1 MSISCS
7 EFLAQARGNPALAL
21 MSLLLLAV
29 LLVNGWTDAPNAIAT
44 AVASGALSFR
54 RAVLLA
60 AGCNLAGVAATSL
73 YMPAVAQTVCEAADF
88 GGDPATACTALC
100 AALLAVV
107 LWATLAWRFGIP
119 TSESHALL
127 SGLGR
132 RGPLAPGGMEQPAAG
147 RLGKSGP
154 WPSPLG
160 PSGISSGAVGGRPS
174 PWPPPLSPPVPP
186 PPGHGRG
193 GHGLSPRGPGR
204 AEIPRVCWGPPSQ
217 GRWTSDTLSVPL
229 WLMAVCALFMALGTL
244 LGGRRIIDKIGR
256 ELVVLSPAAGLS
268 ADLGGGAAP
277 CWRAPC
283 WVCRVSTTH
292 TKTSAILGAGTAHGG
307 RARPGT
313 ALSIGLTWLLTFP
326 GCGALGFFLARR
338 LLRLSLHPG
347 RRWGMIKEVRLP
359 FDGPYHHE
367 ETSDFHAL

>member
-7 EFLAQARGNPALAL
+7 DFLAQARGNPTLAL
-21 MSLLLLAV
+21 VSLLLLAV

-73 YMPAVAQTVCEAADF
+73 CMPAVAQTVCEAADF
-88 GGDPATACTALC
+88 GGDPTIACTALC

-127 SGLGR
+127 SGLAGAALSLPGGWKNLRPEAWGKVGLGLLLSVLLGFLLGR
-132 RGPLAPGGMEQPAAG
+132 RASGLLQ
-147 RLGKSGP
+147 RL
-154 WPSPLG
+154 
-160 PSGISSGAVGGRPS
+160 
-174 PWPPPLSPPVPP
+174 PLSPRRCRSLQTA
-186 PPGHGRG
+186 GAAAMAFLHGAQDG
-193 GHGLSPRGPGR
+193 QKFLGVFLLGAAL
-204 AEIPRVCWGPPSQ
+204 SQ
-217 GRWTSDTLSVPL
+217 GRWTSGALSVPL

-268 ADLGGGAAP
+268 ADLGGGCALL
-277 CWRAPC
+277 
-283 WVCRVSTTH
+283 VCTLLGLPVSTTH

-313 ALSIGLTWLLTFP
+313 ALSIALTWLLTFP
-326 GCGALGFFLARR
+326 GCGALGFLLARQ
-338 LLRLSLHPG
+338 LL
-347 RRWGMIKEVRLP
+347 
-359 FDGPYHHE
+359 
-367 ETSDFHAL
+367 A